1 MLAVLWCMDF
11 YLLFFH
17 DLPFESMMIN
27 GIAIIIVELSNS
39 SQCYLQHFN
48 IATKQNTESPQR
60 LTSIKG
66 MS

>member
-1 MLAVLWCMDF
+1 MMAVLWCMDF

-48 IATKQNTESPQR
+48 IATKQNTENPQC